1 MSGSRTII
9 DKNDLL
15 DNVHPGEILRDDF
28 LIGGDV
34 PVEEVA
40 ISTGIDEKQL
50 LQLLNC
56 QIPVTAD
63 FDLRLGRYFGM
74 SEGFFLR
81 LQNCFD
87 LEEERRAHGAE
98 LDQIAR
104 RAA

>member
-9 DKNDLL
+9 DKDDLL

-28 LIGGDV
+28 LIGSEV
-34 PVEEVA
+34 PIGEVA
-40 ISTGIDEKQL
+40 SSAGIDEKQL
-50 LQLLNC
+50 QLLLNGD
-56 QIPVTAD
+56 ISVTAD

-81 LQNCFD
+81 LQNSFD
-87 LEEERRAHGAE
+87 LEEERRAHGTE